1 MIRTIA
7 SGLVSALFVL
17 IATAVAGFGLSFG
30 TVLLVAYAL
39 VVLMTFVTRKH
50 SFGIACVVLSLIGVT
65 GEASLLIKA
74 LYLLAAI
81 AAYVMSLSCED
92 MAVASELKLVQQQL
106 KPSMH
111 NKAVRPTK
119 ADRVFQICV
128 DVFMVV
134 MLVIILI
141 PLWSTVTLSFRPN
154 TYIGTYLEGMFL
166 SPWGYSFDAY
176 KALLGNNGFVMAFS
190 NSIKILVGGVV
201 CALLLTI
208 PLAYVMSVKTLP
220 GRKALTTLIL
230 IPYIFDVGMI
240 PAYLLVQNIG
250 LMDHLA
256 AVFLPGAIST
266 YNVIIMRQFFDGI
279 PAELKESAR
288 IDGCSEVQIL
298 MRIVMPL
305 SKAIVMTIG
314 LYYGVSFWN
323 NFFNAMLYI
332 QDSNLNPLPI
342 LLRNIL
348 MAAGMNEY
356 VEVSAFGNAPI
367 EAIKAASVF
376 MSAIPMV
383 IAYPFIQKYF
393 TKGTMAGAV
402 KG

>member
-1 MIRTIA
+1 MEA
-7 SGLVSALFVL
+7 A
-17 IATAVAGFGLSFG
+17 AT
-30 TVLLVAYAL
+30 TKKKKKEH
-39 VVLMTFVTRKH
+39 T
-50 SFGIACVVLSLIGVT
+50 
-65 GEASLLIKA
+65 
-74 LYLLAAI
+74 
-81 AAYVMSLSCED
+81 D
-92 MAVASELKLVQQQL
+92 L
-106 KPSMH
+106 KPKMH
-111 NKAVRPTK
+111 NNAVRPTR
-119 ADRVFQICV
+119 ADRAFQVTV
-128 DVFMVV
+128 DIFMV
-134 MLVIILI
+134 LILI
-141 PLWSTVTLSFRPN
+141 VIAVPIWSTVTLSFRPN
-154 TYIGTYLEGMFL
+154 TYIGSYLEGMFL
-166 SPWGYSFDAY
+166 PIWDWSPDAY
-176 KALLGNNGFVMAFS
+176 KALLGNNGFLMAFS
-190 NSIKILVGGVV
+190 NSLKILVGGVIS
-201 CALLLTI
+201 ALILTI

-220 GRKALTTLIL
+220 GRKVLTTLIL

-250 LMDHLA
+250 LMNHLA

-279 PAELKESAR
+279 PGELKESAR

-298 MRIVMPL
+298 IRIIMPL
-305 SKAIVMTIG
+305 SKAIIMTIG

-393 TKGTMAGAV
+393 TKGTLAGSV

>member
-1 MIRTIA
+1 MA
-7 SGLVSALFVL
+7 E
-17 IATAVAGFGLSFG
+17 ATAKKKERV
-30 TVLLVAYAL
+30 
-39 VVLMTFVTRKH
+39 H
-50 SFGIACVVLSLIGVT
+50 
-65 GEASLLIKA
+65 
-74 LYLLAAI
+74 
-81 AAYVMSLSCED
+81 
-92 MAVASELKLVQQQL
+92 L
-106 KPSMH
+106 KPKMH
-111 NKAVRPTK
+111 NSTVRPTR
-119 ADRVFQICV
+119 ADKVFQIVV
-128 DVFMVV
+128 DVFMVL
-134 MLVIILI
+134 MLIIILI

-166 SPWGYSFDAY
+166 APWDWSFDAY
-176 KALLGNNGFVMAFS
+176 KALLGNNGFLMAFT
-190 NSIKILVGGVV
+190 NSLKILVGGVF
-201 CALLLTI
+201 CALILTI
-208 PLAYVMSVKTLP
+208 PLAYVMSVKSLP
-220 GRKALTTLIL
+220 GRKILTTIVL
-230 IPYIFDVGMI
+230 IPYVFDVGMI

-266 YNVIIMRQFFDGI
+266 YNVIIMRQFFDSI

-393 TKGTMAGAV
+393 TKGTMVGAV